1 MDHPS
6 AGGSPGGEAEGV
18 VRVLDEGWLLR
29 ALELVPDLTSAAR
42 ELCENALDAGA
53 TRISLQLVCG
63 ERRCAV
69 SCSDNGRGISACE
82 FDSGAALGVRHA
94 TSKQRFDPAVAP
106 SKRAA
111 LSHEHQQH
119 HMPLPCG
126 VSFGMRGEALCALG
140 RISTLT
146 IESRCRGDAGRDSGG
161 ADDATTSSLSSSNAA
176 ALAVPPHASA
186 SALGLAFRT
195 VVRDGQ
201 VVESGPVGVGARRGT
216 AAAAASSRSASSST
230 TPFTIVSC
238 TDLFARWPVRVRN
251 GAHAGREVSK
261 ARARGV
267 IRQRWRVKTRC
278 DGRQLSWAEEEIMDA
293 DAALVAD
300 VALGYRGEEGKLEWR
315 WAPLVGDGKRPPPHP
330 APCARA
336 RASLSSLSII
346 PPR

>member
-1 MDHPS
+1 M
-6 AGGSPGGEAEGV
+6 
-18 VRVLDEGWLLR
+18 RVLDEGWLLR

-161 ADDATTSSLSSSNAA
+161 ADDAATSSLSNSNAA
-176 ALAVPPHASA
+176 ALPVPPHTSA

-195 VVRDGQ
+195 VVRDGQVVESGPVGVGARDGQ

-267 IRQRWRVKTRC
+267 IRQ
-278 DGRQLSWAEEEIMDA
+278 
-293 DAALVAD
+293 
-300 VALGYRGEEGKLEWR
+300 
-315 WAPLVGDGKRPPPHP
+315 
-330 APCARA
+330 
-336 RASLSSLSII
+336 
-346 PPR
+346 